1 MDPTLFFNLPNA
13 VVWLALGL
21 LIWLE
26 TKYTPA
32 DWDENTRWWEG
43 WLSLFGAGLL
53 MTAGGWWD
61 DLTVAVLALASV
73 AARLTQVEHLF
84 VGNLWQ
90 RRENHRWT
98 LQYFVAFMA
107 VLPAVIWA
115 RLDVLT
121 WGALFVA
128 LGVCGAV
135 KVGAHAVADAR
146 LAAELRR
153 LRAEWRDSDAIPD

>member
-1 MDPTLFFNLPNA
+1 MNPTIFFNLPNA
-13 VVWLALGL
+13 LAWLLLGA

-26 TKYTPA
+26 TRYTPKQ
-32 DWDENTRWWEG
+32 WDENTRWWEG

-53 MTAGGWWD
+53 MAAGGWWD
-61 DLTVAVLALASV
+61 GLTWLALGLATV
-73 AARLTQVEHLF
+73 AARLSRVERLF

-107 VLPAVIWA
+107 VLPSVLWA
-115 RLDVLT
+115 GLDVLT

-135 KVGAHAVADAR
+135 KVGAHAVVDAR
-146 LAAELRR
+146 RAAR
-153 LRAEWRDSDAIPD
+153 LRARIEENDAVSN